1 MSEIISLNIPKHPKI
16 AQNIVYFARALRR
29 AGLPIGTGH
38 VIVAVEA
45 VRAIGFSA
53 KKTSTVRFMLAL

>member
-1 MSEIISLNIPKHPKI
+1 MSEIVSINIPKHPKI

-45 VRAIGFSA
+45 VRATGFSA
-53 KKTSTVRFMLAL
+53 KKTSTGRFMLAL